1 MFSTSAS
8 LKANYGSG
16 LQAAA
21 QDPVNC
27 ALTALQLTEL
37 DAASFEATYQL
48 VVEAA
53 KSGSLGP
60 THLFSAA
67 RHLDARGYPLWA
79 FPLTVHAMRLFS
91 LSGLQESH
99 PVAHDVLWSCLLAHR
114 IGLTA
119 LQEIL
124 SHVVRN
130 VHCPTLLADI
140 LHRCRAPPPPPPPP
154 LPPVPL
160 PTHQYHPHSHHHPSH
175 HHRVDGNLVIQS
187 SGVVAFGRLEFA
199 DSLSCT
205 KARRL
210 SYSPTFVWYTGLDEK
225 TFKESVNGWHRYRHS
240 AFTPLWHLTVEPF
253 FRVPTD
259 APKVLESKVTSTL
272 NCPLYGLGVIA
283 KVDLTSIVP
292 VASLAMYTG
301 PSSCLMRSFVE
312 ILSRESCQRCW
323 LPCHLLFTGL
333 LTNAYAG
340 YYLTSKQAQP
350 PLLPVDAP
358 PLKPLLEATISAFVA
373 TTHARLANISPRQYA
388 DFLDFL
394 SRARDTFCL
403 LKPDGPA
410 QFRQLVSCLCHS
422 YRGKR
427 KLIALLNERF
437 HHT

>member
-1 MFSTSAS
+1 MFITRSPFSNFTTVRIDNGVARLLPLADEQRIPFCLGMSVTSSSTETNHSAG
-8 LKANYGSG
+8 LIKLAKAKIINDAPIFCAFLIG

-140 LHRCRAPPPPPPPP
+140 LHRCRAPPPPTPPP

-160 PTHQYHPHSHHHPSH
+160 PTPQYHPHSHHHSNH
-175 HHRVDGNLVIQS
+175 HHRVDGNHV
-187 SGVVAFGRLEFA
+187 
-199 DSLSCT
+199 
-205 KARRL
+205 
-210 SYSPTFVWYTGLDEK
+210 YTG
-225 TFKESVNGWHRYRHS
+225 
-240 AFTPLWHLTVEPF
+240 
-253 FRVPTD
+253 
-259 APKVLESKVTSTL
+259 
-272 NCPLYGLGVIA
+272 
-283 KVDLTSIVP
+283 
-292 VASLAMYTG
+292 
-301 PSSCLMRSFVE
+301 
-312 ILSRESCQRCW
+312 
-323 LPCHLLFTGL
+323 
-333 LTNAYAG
+333 
-340 YYLTSKQAQP
+340 YYPTSKQAQP

-394 SRARDTFCL
+394 SRARDTFGL

>member
-1 MFSTSAS
+1 MFATLSRRQVVARGLCLHNAS
-8 LKANYGSG
+8 LLWLSANVGGSFVLLALQLPLADEQRIPFCLGMSVTSSSIETNHSAGLIKPEKAKIINDAPTFCAFLIG

-160 PTHQYHPHSHHHPSH
+160 PTPQYHPHSHHHSNH
-175 HHRVDGNLVIQS
+175 HHRVDGNHV
-187 SGVVAFGRLEFA
+187 
-199 DSLSCT
+199 
-205 KARRL
+205 
-210 SYSPTFVWYTGLDEK
+210 YTG
-225 TFKESVNGWHRYRHS
+225 
-240 AFTPLWHLTVEPF
+240 
-253 FRVPTD
+253 
-259 APKVLESKVTSTL
+259 
-272 NCPLYGLGVIA
+272 
-283 KVDLTSIVP
+283 
-292 VASLAMYTG
+292 
-301 PSSCLMRSFVE
+301 
-312 ILSRESCQRCW
+312 
-323 LPCHLLFTGL
+323 
-333 LTNAYAG
+333 
-340 YYLTSKQAQP
+340 YYPTSKQAQP

-394 SRARDTFCL
+394 SRARDTFGL